1 MGRYDVLLEQDKTT
15 NQSRARVTGQV
26 GTGAPQ
32 RNDFPPTPTESST
45 QSPAAPPAVSV
56 SNRPVESASER
67 ANARTPTRTPTR
79 TPDRSPQRRIITR
92 NSFEIYEDQMESL
105 RKLAYTEKMEGGVGS
120 MSRMVRDAIDHYLTT
135 NKTPDE

>member
-15 NQSRARVTGQV
+15 NQPPARATGQV
-26 GTGAPQ
+26 ATGAPQ
-32 RNDFPPTPTESST
+32 RNDYPPTPTESPT
-45 QSPAAPPAVSV
+45 RPPAAFPAGSMP
-56 SNRPVESASER
+56 SRPVESTSER
-67 ANARTPTRTPTR
+67 ANARTLTR

-105 RKLAYTEKMEGGVGS
+105 RKLAYQEKMEGGVGS